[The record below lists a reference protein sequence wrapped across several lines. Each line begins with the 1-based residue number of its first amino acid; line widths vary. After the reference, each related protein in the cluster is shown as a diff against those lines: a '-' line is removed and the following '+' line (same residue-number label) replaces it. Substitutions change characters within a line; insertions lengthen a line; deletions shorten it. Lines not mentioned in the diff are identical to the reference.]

1 MMKEEEASISLEND
15 NERILLSLPYSGNYI
30 GLIDGG

>member
-1 MMKEEEASISLEND
+1 MMKEKEVSISLEND